1 MKTIRTASLSTA
13 ALGIALIAPNGSAAF
28 FGPTTGVYDENT
40 DNTNTVDVNAAG
52 ATAFAATVLSAF
64 DADLGGVID
73 FDTSNVSGSQGT
85 EHSAT
90 YGTSATQTF
99 NFTTS
104 TSGGLAGTTGS
115 FFAISGGNGFIQIQD
130 TTSQLYTFNQNND
143 GAIAGAPLV
152 SQIGFTLLPRS
163 NAAYPLDVLATATY
177 TDGSTADVTST
188 LGNVKQTTDTF
199 VGFTAPAGEGI
210 ASLNLQSFQTGTT
223 TAVSTRVGIDDL
235 GFVTVV
241 PEPGSMSLLL
251 VGGTALMARKR
262 RLA

>member
-40 DNTNTVDVNAAG
+40 DNTNTVDVNVAG
-52 ATAFAATVLSAF
+52 ATAFAETVLSAF
-64 DADLGGVID
+64 NADLGGVID
-73 FDTSNVSGSQGT
+73 FDTSDVGGSQGT

-115 FFAISGGNGFIQIQD
+115 FFAISGGNGFIQIQNA
-130 TTSQLYTFNQNND
+130 TSQLYTFNQDDD

-163 NAAYPLDVLATATY
+163 NADYPLDVLATATY

-199 VGFTAPAGEGI
+199 VSFTAPAGEGI

-235 GFVTVV
+235 GFVTV

-251 VGGTALMARKR
+251 VGGTALLARKR
-262 RLA
+262 RSA